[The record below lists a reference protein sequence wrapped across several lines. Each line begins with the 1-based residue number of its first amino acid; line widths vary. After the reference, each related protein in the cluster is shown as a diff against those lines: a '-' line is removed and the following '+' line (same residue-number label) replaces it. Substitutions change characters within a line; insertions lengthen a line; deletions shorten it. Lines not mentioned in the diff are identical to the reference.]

1 MLAAAIANAL
11 NGDVQEAQ
19 RVTRRMQELGLPQ
32 RISDLRDRIPYRRP
46 EDIARFLE
54 GMRLAGLPE

>member
-32 RISDLRDRIPYRRP
+32 RISDLQDSIPYRRS

-54 GMRLAGLPE
+54 GMRLAGLLE

>member
-32 RISDLRDRIPYRRP
+32 RISDLRDSIPYRRP